1 MAQGTFVQALRKEA
15 ALSSTFMKGRS
26 LMLNGAVLSFEDSG
40 SRFSKNVNIE
50 GTVRGSRGDL
60 YKTHVALDMDEH
72 EVVDYDCDCPA
83 AFRYSG
89 MCKHAIATALAYLD
103 ASGAEPV
110 EGLRTP
116 VRTFTVSP
124 AQSKQPTRP
133 APSAS
138 AVNPNFPF
146 PAPVPTSP
154 SLVAALSDLSDAR
167 MDKLV
172 AMRRKLAGTIDP
184 DAPKAVLEPSLV
196 PYYNP
201 LFADRFSW
209 ALEFRIRCG
218 SVSYVVKDIDGM
230 ADAYVRG
237 GTFSYGKKLTFA
249 HVPEA
254 FDDVSTKLLDFVAM
268 TVAYLGDITSSRSAS
283 YDFARS
289 GFVAER
295 QLPVSEYSIVS
306 VLDLL
311 RGRTM
316 SFEPA
321 WSRGTTT
328 HRAYEVAVES
338 LPEGEGEVPAKHPP
352 LIAAKIVPAAG
363 GSYDLRLPA
372 DTYCFASGDVA
383 YLVDT
388 RRARRTDT
396 AFAQHA
402 APFLSHLLPCRT
414 PVHIAADQVGE
425 FCRMA
430 LPILRDYTDL
440 TAPAVLDT
448 VALEPSFAMAIGV
461 DDGLVTCKITVTY
474 GDWSADLFS
483 MGAPGSPFE
492 EQRPGVPP
500 RDEVAEFR
508 VMDTAALYFDFYEG
522 GLAFEERDDE
532 SLFHLLTEGLSAL
545 SELGEVM
552 LSDRLRQISVRPAP
566 KLSVRATVKSNL
578 LDVELGASGLSAA
591 DLAIYL
597 DSYKRHQTFARLTS
611 GDIIRL
617 DEGARAA
624 FGLAE
629 DLGVDAVDLLDG
641 VSLPASST
649 LFVDSMLARTP
660 ALEADRDAAFRRTV
674 ERLDTLGKMDFTVPA
689 SLKATLR
696 GYQVDGYQW
705 LGSLEHLGLGGILAD
720 DMGLGKTLQMI
731 AHILARVEAGDA
743 KPTLVVC
750 PASLVYNWTAELE
763 RFAPSIDVCAI
774 VGAKAQRRVQIAGVA
789 EHNVVVTSYDLM
801 RRDIDEYV
809 EQDFARV
816 VLDEAQYIKNP
827 LTQVARAA
835 KRLPAAV
842 RFALTG
848 TPIENRLS
856 ELWSIFDFL
865 MPGLLGTRESFAKR
879 FESPVEHA
887 EGDSAARLQALVS
900 PFVLRRVKEDVV
912 ADLPEKIEDTV
923 MAQLTGE
930 QRKLYLA
937 NQDRIA
943 QQVQHREAGE
953 FKKDKLK
960 VLAELTKLRQ
970 ICCDPHLHY
979 ADYKAGSAKLDTC
992 MELVHGALDGGHR
1005 ILLFSQFTGMLD
1017 IIGKRLAKEDIAFLK
1032 LTGASSK
1039 ESRAKMV
1046 AQFQAGEVP
1055 VFLISLKAGGV
1066 GLNLTAADVVIHYD
1080 PWWNVAAQDQ
1090 ATDRAH
1096 RIGQQH
1102 TVTVY
1107 KLIAKDTI
1115 EERIMQMQESK
1126 RDLVNSV
1133 LGGDGISSALF
1144 TREDVL
1150 ALLGGDGR

>member
-1 MAQGTFVQALRKEA
+1 
-15 ALSSTFMKGRS
+15 
-26 LMLNGAVLSFEDSG
+26 
-40 SRFSKNVNIE
+40 
-50 GTVRGSRGDL
+50 
-60 YKTHVALDMDEH
+60 
-72 EVVDYDCDCPA
+72 
-83 AFRYSG
+83 
-89 MCKHAIATALAYLD
+89 
-103 ASGAEPV
+103 
-110 EGLRTP
+110 
-116 VRTFTVSP
+116 
-124 AQSKQPTRP
+124 
-133 APSAS
+133 
-138 AVNPNFPF
+138 
-146 PAPVPTSP
+146 
-154 SLVAALSDLSDAR
+154 
-167 MDKLV
+167 
-172 AMRRKLAGTIDP
+172 
-184 DAPKAVLEPSLV
+184 
-196 PYYNP
+196 
-201 LFADRFSW
+201 
-209 ALEFRIRCG
+209 
-218 SVSYVVKDIDGM
+218 
-230 ADAYVRG
+230 
-237 GTFSYGKKLTFA
+237 
-249 HVPEA
+249 
-254 FDDVSTKLLDFVAM
+254 
-268 TVAYLGDITSSRSAS
+268 
-283 YDFARS
+283 
-289 GFVAER
+289 
-295 QLPVSEYSIVS
+295 
-306 VLDLL
+306 
-311 RGRTM
+311 
-316 SFEPA
+316 
-321 WSRGTTT
+321 
-328 HRAYEVAVES
+328 
-338 LPEGEGEVPAKHPP
+338 
-352 LIAAKIVPAAG
+352 
-363 GSYDLRLPA
+363 
-372 DTYCFASGDVA
+372 
-383 YLVDT
+383 
-388 RRARRTDT
+388 
-396 AFAQHA
+396 
-402 APFLSHLLPCRT
+402 
-414 PVHIAADQVGE
+414 
-425 FCRMA
+425 
-430 LPILRDYTDL
+430 
-440 TAPAVLDT
+440 
-448 VALEPSFAMAIGV
+448 
-461 DDGLVTCKITVTY
+461 
-474 GDWSADLFS
+474 
-483 MGAPGSPFE
+483 
-492 EQRPGVPP
+492 
-500 RDEVAEFR
+500 
-508 VMDTAALYFDFYEG
+508 
-522 GLAFEERDDE
+522 
-532 SLFHLLTEGLSAL
+532 
-545 SELGEVM
+545 
-552 LSDRLRQISVRPAP
+552 
-566 KLSVRATVKSNL
+566 
-578 LDVELGASGLSAA
+578 
-591 DLAIYL
+591 
-597 DSYKRHQTFARLTS
+597 
-611 GDIIRL
+611 
-617 DEGARAA
+617 
-624 FGLAE
+624 
-629 DLGVDAVDLLDG
+629 
-641 VSLPASST
+641 
-649 LFVDSMLARTP
+649 MLARTP

-689 SLKATLR
+689 SLKATMR

-731 AHILARVEAGDA
+731 AHILARVEAGDT

-763 RFAPSIDVCAI
+763 RFAPSLDVCAI

-789 EHNVVVTSYDLM
+789 EHSVVVTSYDLCGA
-801 RRDIDEYV
+801 ISTSTSSG
-809 EQDFARV
+809 
-816 VLDEAQYIKNP
+816 I
-827 LTQVARAA
+827 
-835 KRLPAAV
+835 LPAWCSMRHSTLKSAHAGGA
-842 RFALTG
+842 RRQAPACRRALCPDG
-848 TPIENRLS
+848 HAHRNRLS

-943 QQVQHREAGE
+943 QQVQHREASE

-970 ICCDPHLHY
+970 ICCDPRLHY
-979 ADYKAGSAKLDTC
+979 EDYKAGSAKLDTC

>member
-15 ALSSTFMKGRS
+15 ALSGTFMKGRS

-60 YKTHVALDMDEH
+60 YKTHVVLDMDEH
-72 EVVDYDCDCPA
+72 EVIDYDCDCPA

-116 VRTFTVSP
+116 VRTFTVPP

-133 APSAS
+133 APTAS

-167 MDKLV
+167 MDELAV
-172 AMRRKLAGTIDP
+172 MRRKLAGTIDP

-209 ALEFRIRCG
+209 ALELRIRCG

-230 ADAYVRG
+230 ADACVRG
-237 GTFSYGKKLTFA
+237 GTFSYGKKLTFV
-249 HVPEA
+249 HTPEA
-254 FDDVSTKLLDFVAM
+254 FEDVSTKLLNLVVT
-268 TVAYLGDITSSRSAS
+268 TVAYLDDITSSRSAS

-295 QLPVSEYSIVS
+295 QLPLSEHSIVY

-311 RGRTM
+311 RGQTI

-328 HRAYEVAVES
+328 HRTYDVAVEMP
-338 LPEGEGEVPAKHPP
+338 PEGEDEALSKRPP
-352 LIAAKIVPAAG
+352 LLAAKIAPAAG

-372 DTYCFASGDVA
+372 DAYCFASGDVA

-388 RRARRTDT
+388 RRARRADV

-402 APFLSHLLPCRT
+402 APFLSRLLPCRT
-414 PVHIAADQVGE
+414 PIHIAVDQVGE

-448 VALEPSFAMAIGV
+448 VAPEPSFAMAIGV
-461 DDGLVTCKITVTY
+461 DDGLVTCKITVSY

-483 MGAPGSPFE
+483 LGAPGSPFE

-500 RDEVAEFR
+500 RDEIAEFR

-532 SLFHLLTEGLSAL
+532 SLFCLLTEGLSAL

-641 VSLPASST
+641 VSLSASST
-649 LFVDSMLARTP
+649 LFVDSMGSRARP
-660 ALEADRDAAFRRTV
+660 RSR
-674 ERLDTLGKMDFTVPA
+674 PI
-689 SLKATLR
+689 ATLR
-696 GYQVDGYQW
+696 SAVPSSVW
-705 LGSLEHLGLGGILAD
+705 TRSARW
-720 DMGLGKTLQMI
+720 TLRCRSRSRQRC
-731 AHILARVEAGDA
+731 AATRSTATSGLARSNTWALA
-743 KPTLVVC
+743 ASWPTIW
-750 PASLVYNWTAELE
+750 AW
-763 RFAPSIDVCAI
+763 
-774 VGAKAQRRVQIAGVA
+774 
-789 EHNVVVTSYDLM
+789 
-801 RRDIDEYV
+801 
-809 EQDFARV
+809 
-816 VLDEAQYIKNP
+816 
-827 LTQVARAA
+827 A
-835 KRLPAAV
+835 KR
-842 RFALTG
+842 
-848 TPIENRLS
+848 
-856 ELWSIFDFL
+856 
-865 MPGLLGTRESFAKR
+865 
-879 FESPVEHA
+879 
-887 EGDSAARLQALVS
+887 
-900 PFVLRRVKEDVV
+900 
-912 ADLPEKIEDTV
+912 
-923 MAQLTGE
+923 
-930 QRKLYLA
+930 
-937 NQDRIA
+937 
-943 QQVQHREAGE
+943 
-953 FKKDKLK
+953 
-960 VLAELTKLRQ
+960 
-970 ICCDPHLHY
+970 
-979 ADYKAGSAKLDTC
+979 
-992 MELVHGALDGGHR
+992 
-1005 ILLFSQFTGMLD
+1005 
-1017 IIGKRLAKEDIAFLK
+1017 
-1032 LTGASSK
+1032 
-1039 ESRAKMV
+1039 SR
-1046 AQFQAGEVP
+1046 
-1055 VFLISLKAGGV
+1055 
-1066 GLNLTAADVVIHYD
+1066 
-1080 PWWNVAAQDQ
+1080 
-1090 ATDRAH
+1090 
-1096 RIGQQH
+1096 
-1102 TVTVY
+1102 
-1107 KLIAKDTI
+1107 
-1115 EERIMQMQESK
+1115 
-1126 RDLVNSV
+1126 
-1133 LGGDGISSALF
+1133 
-1144 TREDVL
+1144 
-1150 ALLGGDGR
+1150 

>member
-15 ALSSTFMKGRS
+15 ALSGTFMKGRS
-26 LMLNGAVLSFEDSG
+26 LMLNGAVLSIEDSG
-40 SRFSKNVNIE
+40 SRFSKNVTVE
-50 GTVRGSRGDL
+50 GSVRGSRGDL

-116 VRTFTVSP
+116 VRTTTVPP
-124 AQSKQPTRP
+124 AQSKQSARP
-133 APSAS
+133 APTAS

-154 SLVAALSDLSDAR
+154 SLMAALSDLSEAR
-167 MDKLV
+167 MDELV
-172 AMRRKLAGTIDP
+172 VMRRKLAGAIDP

-201 LFADRFSW
+201 LFGERFSW

-254 FDDVSTKLLDFVAM
+254 FDDVSTKLLDLVTM
-268 TVAYLGDITSSRSAS
+268 TVAYLSDITSSRSAS

-295 QLPVSEYSIVS
+295 QLPLSEYSIVS

-311 RGRTM
+311 RGRTI

-328 HRAYEVAVES
+328 HRSYEVAVEPS
-338 LPEGEGEVPAKHPP
+338 PQGEDEAPTCRPP
-352 LIAAKIVPAAG
+352 LLAAKIAPAAG

-372 DTYCFASGDVA
+372 DMYCFASDNVA

-388 RRARRTDT
+388 RRARRTDA

-402 APFLSHLLPCRT
+402 ASFLSRLLPCRT
-414 PVHIAADQVGE
+414 PAHVAADQVGE

-440 TAPAVLDT
+440 TAPAALDA
-448 VALEPSFAMAIGV
+448 VAPEASFHFEIGV
-461 DDGLVTCKITVTY
+461 DDGLVTCIITVTY

-483 MGAPGSPFE
+483 LGAPGSPFE
-492 EQRPGVPP
+492 ERRPGIPP

-522 GLAFEERDDE
+522 VLAFEERDDE
-532 SLFHLLTEGLSAL
+532 SLFCLLTEGLSAL

-591 DLAIYL
+591 DLAVYL

-649 LFVDSMLARTP
+649 LFVDSMLAHTP

-674 ERLDTLGKMDFTVPA
+674 ERLDTLGKMDFTVPRSRPRCAAIRSTAISGSARSNTWA
-689 SLKATLR
+689 SAAS
-696 GYQVDGYQW
+696 W
-705 LGSLEHLGLGGILAD
+705 
-720 DMGLGKTLQMI
+720 
-731 AHILARVEAGDA
+731 
-743 KPTLVVC
+743 PTTW
-750 PASLVYNWTAELE
+750 AW
-763 RFAPSIDVCAI
+763 
-774 VGAKAQRRVQIAGVA
+774 
-789 EHNVVVTSYDLM
+789 
-801 RRDIDEYV
+801 
-809 EQDFARV
+809 
-816 VLDEAQYIKNP
+816 
-827 LTQVARAA
+827 A
-835 KRLPAAV
+835 KR
-842 RFALTG
+842 
-848 TPIENRLS
+848 
-856 ELWSIFDFL
+856 
-865 MPGLLGTRESFAKR
+865 
-879 FESPVEHA
+879 
-887 EGDSAARLQALVS
+887 
-900 PFVLRRVKEDVV
+900 
-912 ADLPEKIEDTV
+912 
-923 MAQLTGE
+923 
-930 QRKLYLA
+930 
-937 NQDRIA
+937 
-943 QQVQHREAGE
+943 
-953 FKKDKLK
+953 
-960 VLAELTKLRQ
+960 
-970 ICCDPHLHY
+970 
-979 ADYKAGSAKLDTC
+979 
-992 MELVHGALDGGHR
+992 
-1005 ILLFSQFTGMLD
+1005 
-1017 IIGKRLAKEDIAFLK
+1017 
-1032 LTGASSK
+1032 
-1039 ESRAKMV
+1039 SR
-1046 AQFQAGEVP
+1046 
-1055 VFLISLKAGGV
+1055 
-1066 GLNLTAADVVIHYD
+1066 
-1080 PWWNVAAQDQ
+1080 
-1090 ATDRAH
+1090 
-1096 RIGQQH
+1096 
-1102 TVTVY
+1102 
-1107 KLIAKDTI
+1107 
-1115 EERIMQMQESK
+1115 
-1126 RDLVNSV
+1126 
-1133 LGGDGISSALF
+1133 
-1144 TREDVL
+1144 
-1150 ALLGGDGR
+1150 